1 MRERGSRS
9 RRFLW
14 IAGVIAGVGAALVAP
29 GVAWGQGHGDHG
41 EAGWGY
47 DCAAGPPFLWGESFP
62 TCGEGEAQSPID
74 VSTAGA
80 VREKLPPL
88 VPAYGKADLTVEND
102 GHTVEAHVPEGAA
115 TLQVGNE
122 TYRLVRFHWHTPSEH
137 WVDGEPFPMEL
148 HMVHGGEAG
157 NLVLG
162 ALLEAGAPNGELEK
176 IWSKLP
182 PKPGPPVKVP
192 GFDLA
197 KLLPA
202 ELRSGL
208 ASYRYPGSLTTPGC
222 DQGISWVLLARP
234 ATLSPEQIEAF
245 RAIFFG
251 TDGFPVGNARPVQ
264 PRNGRTVRTDVGEG

>member
-14 IAGVIAGVGAALVAP
+14 IAGVFAGLGTALVAP

-41 EAGWGY
+41 DAGWGY

-62 TCGEGEAQSPID
+62 TCGEGREQSPID
-74 VSTAGA
+74 VSTTGS
-80 VREKLPPL
+80 VRADLPALEPR
-88 VPAYGKADLTVEND
+88 YGTADLTVENN

-115 TLQVGNE
+115 TLKVGGQ
-122 TYRLVRFHWHTPSEH
+122 TYRLIRFHWHTPSEH
-137 WVDGEPFPMEL
+137 WVDGESFPMEL
-148 HMVHGGEAG
+148 HMVHGGDAG

-162 ALLEAGAPNGELEK
+162 ALIEAGAPNGELEK

-182 PKPGPPVKVP
+182 TKPGPPVKVP
-192 GFDLA
+192 AFDLA
-197 KLLPA
+197 KLLPG
-202 ELRSGL
+202 EPGSKLT
-208 ASYRYPGSLTTPGC
+208 SYRYPGSLTTPDCGER
-222 DQGISWVLLARP
+222 ISWVLLARP
-234 ATLSPEQIEAF
+234 ATLSAEQIGAF

-264 PRNGRTVRTDVGEG
+264 PRNGRTVRTDTGGY